1 MNFKILFICLLMFNF
16 SYASFQELKI
26 GEIDAYYQDKITRE
40 ELRDI
45 IGEIE
50 ELFESQLQ
58 MNIFDY
64 SSSGKPIDIL
74 YLPASKLE
82 ERINKKIEKL
92 NIKKMKIDKLK
103 KKFKSNE
110 KNIDILKAN
119 AQKENL
125 ALNKQIDSYNIYINK
140 LNEEKIKTKQRYN
153 QIKTES
159 KKRKIELDKAI
170 SSFKQEQQHFKH
182 AILKHNNKSH
192 TYNERVREFYRL
204 KKEIEILSKNFKKTK
219 GVTIAAKKITLKT
232 YYKNGLK
239 VKEKSVED
247 IMNKIEIYGFESIQE
262 LKVILAHEIGH
273 LVGIPHIQIK
283 GALMHPIIQDRQI
296 EKLFLTDA
304 DIEIFKDNFSE

>member
-1 MNFKILFICLLMFNF
+1 MNYKILFTFLLLFNF

-26 GEIDAYYQDKITRE
+26 GEIDRYYKDQITHE

-45 IGEIE
+45 IDEIE

-64 SSSGKPIDIL
+64 SNTGKPIDIL

-92 NIKKMKIDKLK
+92 NIKKTKIDKLK
-103 KKFKSNE
+103 EKFKLNE
-110 KNIDILKAN
+110 KNIDTLRAN
-119 AQKENL
+119 AQKKNL
-125 ALNKQIDSYNIYINK
+125 TLNKQIDSYNIYINK

-153 QIKTES
+153 QVKAES

-170 SSFKQEQQHFKH
+170 SSFKKEQQYFKN

-192 TYNERVREFYRL
+192 NYNARVRDFYRL
-204 KKEIEILSKNFKKTK
+204 KKEIETLNKNFRKTK
-219 GVTIAAKKITLKT
+219 GVTITAKEIMLKT
-232 YYKNGLK
+232 YYKNGQK
-239 VKEKSVED
+239 VKEKSVREV
-247 IMNKIEIYGFESIQE
+247 MNKIEIYGFESIKE

-273 LVGIPHIQIK
+273 LVGIPHIQVK
-283 GALMHPIIQDRQI
+283 GALMHPIIQESQV
-296 EKLFLTDA
+296 EELFLTDA
-304 DIEIFKDNFSE
+304 DIEVFNDNFNE